1 MYFHKN
7 GFVLTDALICVVIA
21 ISMCTV
27 VFYTVKQEYHTNKSI
42 EEKMLESDAVYI
54 SEIQSIESI
63 EAECAEK
70 KCEETA
76 EEKDSY

>member
-63 EAECAEK
+63 EA
-70 KCEETA
+70 
-76 EEKDSY
+76 